1 MTESLIERVQQSVAF
16 AILTALMGLYL
27 CQRFSAFGDGQ
38 DIEPWISGQ
47 LLSLIFLPKTVE
59 VCLELAVETDVIAGE
74 ETEV

>member
-1 MTESLIERVQQSVAF
+1 MTESLIEGVQQSVAF
-16 AILTALMGLYL
+16 AVLAAFMGFYF
-27 CQRFSAFGDGQ
+27 CQRFSVFGDGQ

-59 VCLELAVETDVIAGE
+59 VRLELAVETDVIARE